1 MGSKLPDDL
10 KWCEAAAA
18 FLAETDKTSA
28 KSVCIA
34 V

>member
-10 KWCEAAAA
+10 KWCEAATA
-18 FLAETDKTSA
+18 FLTDKTSA